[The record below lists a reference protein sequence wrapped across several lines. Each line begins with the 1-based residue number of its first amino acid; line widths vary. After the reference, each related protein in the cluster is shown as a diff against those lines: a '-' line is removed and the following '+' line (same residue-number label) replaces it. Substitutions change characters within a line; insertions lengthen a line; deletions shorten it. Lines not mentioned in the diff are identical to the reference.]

1 MKAKSRLSQSLDVK
15 IWGYLQEYF
24 DKFSRAPPSILDAYE
39 YVQGRD
45 SLLRRTKKQV
55 LEMSIK
61 RFFEEK
67 RPEISDKLPGKST
80 GDVGEMGFPEKTA
93 LFRENLS
100 KISANK
106 DAGCVLNDENNA
118 LSQKEALK
126 SGYYSLKNEEIVK
139 DQFCDISGSKRKNKT
154 EKINENYDPPK
165 GILFDDL
172 GGIDECIDEILEY
185 IVMPLMH
192 PEVYSYIGVLLHG
205 PSGCGKTL
213 LANAIASEIGLPFIS
228 ISAPS
233 IVSGMSGESEKKIR
247 DMFNEAKSIA
257 PCLIFID
264 EIDVVTPKR
273 ENAQREMERRI
284 VAQFLT
290 CMDDLSLDKTD
301 GKPVLIIGATNRPD
315 SLDPALR
322 RAGRFD
328 HEICLNVPSEIGRE
342 KILQTLLKKVRL
354 SGDFDYRKLAKMTPG
369 YVGADLSSLVTASG
383 IVAIKRI
390 FRLLQDN
397 SSLNEKELPQSNMN
411 SSSSLDKSNNQVSR
425 TGLNSYISHDFQN
438 TAIIQRFLKTYPNT
452 LPDDVLSLMCITIDD
467 FLEALPKIQPSSKRE
482 GFATVPDVTWADVG
496 ALKSI
501 RMEMQMAIVQP
512 IKNPEL
518 YERVGITAPSGVL
531 LWGPPGCGKTLLAK
545 AVANESRA
553 NFISVRGPE
562 LLNKYVGESER
573 AVRQV
578 FSRARASAPCIIFF
592 DELDAI
598 VPRRDDSL
606 PESSARVVNTLLTE
620 LDGLND
626 RRGIYVIA
634 ATNRPDII
642 DPAMMRPGRL
652 DKPLF
657 VELPSEDERY
667 EILKT
672 LTKKTPISS
681 SVDLLQ
687 IAKDQ
692 RCQNFS
698 GADLAAL
705 VREAAVVALK
715 NTFFIDSSSEKML
728 QNDFRDIPLYIEQ
741 DRYYN
746 LNRRYG
752 YLIIDWDSYMYKFGI
767 RVAFSGTFGHP
778 CVACLYIYSGRM
790 TRSLKQQPLEGARFF
805 SKHGY
810 GGTAPNGTKKNGAGK
825 ANWGTEG
832 SEIEL
837 SEYMKK
843 GRRPSNPQSTS
854 VKWMDFDRPSR
865 EGSPEAI
872 KMDD

>member
-1 MKAKSRLSQSLDVK
+1 MKAKSRLSRCLDDK
-15 IWGYLQEYF
+15 IRGYLDEYF
-24 DKFSRAPPSILDAYE
+24 DRYLEAPAGVLEAYE

-45 SLLRRTKKQV
+45 SLLNRTKKQV

-61 RFFEEK
+61 RVLEEK
-67 RPEISDKLPGKST
+67 GGEITGKNHRKSH
-80 GDVGEMGFPEKTA
+80 GDVEKDHSIEKEA
-93 LFRENLS
+93 FFRENLS
-100 KISANK
+100 GIKAKKESES
-106 DAGCVLNDENNA
+106 VLNSEGDVVY
-118 LSQKEALK
+118 QKELLK
-126 SGYYSLKNEEIVK
+126 SGNSSLNNEEIMK
-139 DQFCDISGSKRKNKT
+139 DQFYGISESKRRNKT
-154 EKINENYDPPK
+154 EKSDIPNKRSKVNGNYNPPK
-165 GILFDDL
+165 GIMFDDL
-172 GGIDECIDEILEY
+172 GGIDECINEILEY

-192 PEVYSYIGVLLHG
+192 PEVYSYIGIQIPRGVLLHG

-284 VAQFLT
+284 VAQLLT
-290 CMDDLSLDKTD
+290 CMDDLSLDKTG

-342 KILQTLLKKVRL
+342 KILRTLLKKVRL
-354 SGDFDYRKLAKMTPG
+354 SGDFDYKKLAKMTPG
-369 YVGADLSSLVTASG
+369 YVGADLSSLVTTSG

-390 FRLLQDN
+390 FRLLQN
-397 SSLNEKELPQSNMN
+397 NTSSNEKTLTQSNMN
-411 SSSSLDKSNNQVSR
+411 SSNSSDKNNNHAFNMD
-425 TGLNSYISHDFQN
+425 LNSFVSDNFQN
-438 TAIIQRFLKTYPNT
+438 TAIIQRFLKTYPDT

-467 FLEALPKIQPSSKRE
+467 FLEAIPKIQPSSKRE

-512 IKNPEL
+512 IKHPEL

-578 FSRARASAPCIIFF
+578 FSRARASVPCIIFF

-705 VREAAVVALK
+705 VREAAVLALR
-715 NTFFIDSSSEKML
+715 NTFFMDLFTEKIL
-728 QNDFRDIPLYIEQ
+728 QNDFHHIPLYIEQ
-741 DRYYN
+741 YHFDKAFLTIRPSVSDKDRDRYYN

-752 YLIIDWDSYMYKFGI
+752 
-767 RVAFSGTFGHP
+767 
-778 CVACLYIYSGRM
+778 CL
-790 TRSLKQQPLEGARFF
+790 A
-805 SKHGY
+805 
-810 GGTAPNGTKKNGAGK
+810 
-825 ANWGTEG
+825 TE
-832 SEIEL
+832 S
-837 SEYMKK
+837 S
-843 GRRPSNPQSTS
+843 
-854 VKWMDFDRPSR
+854 
-865 EGSPEAI
+865 
-872 KMDD
+872 

>member
-1 MKAKSRLSQSLDVK
+1 MKGKARLSRCLDDK
-15 IWGYLQEYF
+15 IREYLDEYF
-24 DKFSRAPPSILDAYE
+24 DQFLKAPSSLLEAYE
-39 YVQGRD
+39 YLQGRD

-61 RFFEEK
+61 RVLGEKGPGISNKLLGESLGDMKETEFF
-67 RPEISDKLPGKST
+67 
-80 GDVGEMGFPEKTA
+80 EKTA
-93 LFRENLS
+93 ISCENLS
-100 KISANK
+100 KISIK
-106 DAGCVLNDENNA
+106 KEERSVLDSEEDV
-118 LSQKEALK
+118 LSQKELLK
-126 SGYYSLKNEEIVK
+126 SGYSSLKNEKIMK
-139 DQFCDISGSKRKNKT
+139 DRSYDISMSKRKNKM
-154 EKINENYDPPK
+154 EKSDIPSKRLRVNENYNPPK

-192 PEVYSYIGVLLHG
+192 PEVYSYIGIQLPRGVLLHG

-233 IVSGMSGESEKKIR
+233 IISGMSGESEKKIR

-290 CMDDLSLDKTD
+290 CMDDLSLDKTG

-328 HEICLNVPSEIGRE
+328 HEICLNVPNEIGRE
-342 KILQTLLKKVRL
+342 KILRTLLKKVRL

-369 YVGADLSSLVTASG
+369 YVGADLSSLITASG

-390 FRLLQDN
+390 FKLLQN
-397 SSLNEKELPQSNMN
+397 NASLNEKTLSQSNMD
-411 SSSSLDKSNNQVSR
+411 SSSPLDKNNSRVSM
-425 TGLNSYISHDFQN
+425 TDLNSFISDSFQN

-452 LPDDVLSLMCITIDD
+452 LPNDVLSLMCITIDD

-496 ALKSI
+496 ALESI

-512 IKNPEL
+512 IKHPEL

-681 SVDLLQ
+681 SVNLLQ

-705 VREAAVVALK
+705 VREAAVLALQ
-715 NTFFIDSSSEKML
+715 NTFFIDLFTEKML
-728 QNDFRDIPLYIEQ
+728 QNDFQDIPLYIEQ
-741 DRYYN
+741 YHFDKAFLTIRPSVSDKDRDRYYN

-752 YLIIDWDSYMYKFGI
+752 
-767 RVAFSGTFGHP
+767 
-778 CVACLYIYSGRM
+778 CL
-790 TRSLKQQPLEGARFF
+790 T
-805 SKHGY
+805 
-810 GGTAPNGTKKNGAGK
+810 
-825 ANWGTEG
+825 TE
-832 SEIEL
+832 S
-837 SEYMKK
+837 S
-843 GRRPSNPQSTS
+843 
-854 VKWMDFDRPSR
+854 
-865 EGSPEAI
+865 
-872 KMDD
+872 

>member
-1 MKAKSRLSQSLDVK
+1 MKSRIRLSQCLDEK
-15 IWGYLQEYF
+15 IRQYLKECPEKLLKTPSKVDDIYEYLQNK
-24 DKFSRAPPSILDAYE
+24 DPVLK
-39 YVQGRD
+39 
-45 SLLRRTKKQV
+45 RTKKQV
-55 LEMSIK
+55 LEKSIERVFEDENILKNSEYFGKNNDFSDKIEFSAKNSVSEMSLDNNIINKDIEGVYNYEKNAFLEKKRLKSIIQLENQEIFKNQLHSVSKIK
-61 RFFEEK
+61 RKYEENSDEFSYK
-67 RPEISDKLPGKST
+67 RGK
-80 GDVGEMGFPEKTA
+80 GD
-93 LFRENLS
+93 R
-100 KISANK
+100 
-106 DAGCVLNDENNA
+106 
-118 LSQKEALK
+118 
-126 SGYYSLKNEEIVK
+126 
-139 DQFCDISGSKRKNKT
+139 
-154 EKINENYDPPK
+154 NYDPPK
-165 GILFDDL
+165 GISFDDL
-172 GGIDECIDEILEY
+172 GGIDDCIDEILEY
-185 IVMPLMH
+185 VVMPLTH
-192 PEVYSYIGVLLHG
+192 PEIYTHIGIQLPRGVLLHG
-205 PSGCGKTL
+205 PPGCGKTL
-213 LANAIASEIGLPFIS
+213 LANVIASEIGLPFIS

-247 DMFNEAKSIA
+247 SIFNEAKTIA

-264 EIDVVTPKR
+264 EIDAVTPKR

-290 CMDDLSLDKTD
+290 CMDDLSLEKTD

-328 HEICLNVPSEIGRE
+328 HEICLNVPNELGRE
-342 KILQTLLKKVRL
+342 KILRKLLKKLRL
-354 SGDFDYRKLAKMTPG
+354 SGNFDYKKLAKMTPG
-369 YVGADLSSLVTASG
+369 YVGADLNSLVTASG
-383 IVAIKRI
+383 IAAIKRI
-390 FRLLQDN
+390 FRLLQN
-397 SSLNEKELPQSNMN
+397 NMPMNEMTVSLSNENPLEHIDKMGKENMTKMD
-411 SSSSLDKSNNQVSR
+411 LDP
-425 TGLNSYISHDFQN
+425 LHISDDSEN
-438 TAIIQRFLKTYPNT
+438 ISIIRYFLKTYPNT
-452 LPDDVLSLMCITIDD
+452 LPDNILSLMCITLDD

-482 GFATVPDVTWADVG
+482 GFSTVPDVTWADVG

-501 RMEMQMAIVQP
+501 RIEMQMAIVQP
-512 IKNPEL
+512 IKWPEL
-518 YERVGITAPSGVL
+518 YERIGITSPSGVL

-578 FSRARASAPCIIFF
+578 FSRARASVPCIIFF

-642 DPAMMRPGRL
+642 DPAMMRPGRF

-672 LTKKTPISS
+672 LTKKTPIAS
-681 SVDLLQ
+681 SVDLLK
-687 IAKDQ
+687 IAKDD
-692 RCQNFS
+692 RCKNFS

-705 VREAAVVALK
+705 VREAAILALRSTIFTDMILEK
-715 NTFFIDSSSEKML
+715 ITNCDFKDISLLIDYHHFDKAFLTVRPSVSEK
-728 QNDFRDIPLYIEQ
+728 DR

-752 YLIIDWDSYMYKFGI
+752 ISSMN
-767 RVAFSGTFGHP
+767 
-778 CVACLYIYSGRM
+778 
-790 TRSLKQQPLEGARFF
+790 LK
-805 SKHGY
+805 
-810 GGTAPNGTKKNGAGK
+810 
-825 ANWGTEG
+825 
-832 SEIEL
+832 
-837 SEYMKK
+837 
-843 GRRPSNPQSTS
+843 
-854 VKWMDFDRPSR
+854 
-865 EGSPEAI
+865 
-872 KMDD
+872 